1 LPRSARLG
9 QEQSFGIVK
18 VVSWSSLALILGISL
33 FLAFFLSNYARETVL
48 DKQRKFA
55 LLLAVN
61 LNHQIYQRFTLPTV
75 IGFGRVELKQKA
87 QYERLEKVILSTV
100 HSFNV
105 LDVRIFDLD
114 KVVAYATFKN
124 QIGQSGLAG
133 EAVDEALQN
142 NKHTFDLITRVDPW
156 RLMFNFGV
164 EPKSVVLRIVYPL
177 RAEQGLEV
185 GEPSGPISGVL
196 EFTQDISADYQN
208 IVNFQRLIIISAL
221 ATSMALFLILR
232 MIITRADRANAQ
244 RIKEREQLER
254 ELHLNEKLAGM
265 GRVVAG
271 IAHEIRNPLGIIR
284 SSAELLLKKN
294 TGAPDANTKLLTA
307 IFQESKRLS
316 KTVGDFLDYARPNP
330 PKRESVDAAHLLDQ
344 ALVFLEGKFEE
355 HGITAVKA
363 YPADLRLVGDKDL
376 LYRAFYNVIS
386 NSIDALAGRKP
397 EDGTGPGPGNITVSA
412 QDTGKEIVLSFSDN
426 GPGFDPEVKDKLLDP
441 FFTTKDTGTGLGLAI
456 VNTILQSHDV
466 ALDLGASETGGAKI
480 TMTFPKE

>member
-1 LPRSARLG
+1 LRSGQRRG

-18 VVSWSSLALILGISL
+18 VVSWSSLVLILAISL
-33 FLAFFLSNYARETVL
+33 FLAIFLSNYARETVL

-55 LLLAVN
+55 MLLAVN

-75 IGFGRVELKQKA
+75 IGFGKIELKQKA

-105 LDVRIFDLD
+105 QDVRIFDLD
-114 KVVAYATFKN
+114 KVVAYSTNKN
-124 QIGQSGLAG
+124 QLGQSGMAG

-142 NKHTFDLITRVDPW
+142 DKYTFDLITRVDTW
-156 RLMFNFGV
+156 RLLFDFGV
-164 EPKSVVLRIVYPL
+164 EPKSVVLRIVCPL
-177 RAEQGLEV
+177 RAERGLEP

-232 MIITRADRANAQ
+232 TIISRADKANAQ

-294 TGAPDANTKLLTA
+294 KGENGANIKLLTA
-307 IFQESKRLS
+307 IFDESKRLS
-316 KTVGDFLDYARPNP
+316 KTVGDFLDYARPKA
-330 PKRESVDAAHLLDQ
+330 PKREHVDAAHLLDQ

-355 HGITAVKA
+355 HGIEAVKD
-363 YPADLRLVGDKDL
+363 YPEKLALTGDKDL
-376 LYRAFYNVIS
+376 IYRAFYNVIV

-397 EDGTGPGPGNITVSA
+397 EDRETPGKIAISA
-412 QDTGKEIVLSFSDN
+412 SETPEAVVLRFADN
-426 GPGFDPEVKDKLLDP
+426 GPGFDPEAKDHLLDP
-441 FFTTKDTGTGLGLAI
+441 FFTTKETGTGLGLAI
-456 VNTILQSHDV
+456 VNTILQGHDATL
-466 ALDLGASETGGAKI
+466 ALEAGEGGGAVI
-480 TMTFPKE
+480 VMTFPKL